1 MFEDFQFDK
10 VVAGACVG
18 RPHVILPET
27 DPVEDSFRQA
37 IKTISAFLRIA
48 KSSADPLNNTG
59 FAPDIDR
66 CAAVS
71 RGLVKLD
78 YDPVTD
84 FEFAARR

>member
-1 MFEDFQFDK
+1 MLEDFQFDE

-37 IKTISAFLRIA
+37 IETISAFLRIA